1 MQNTFADVSWEKFI
15 SLGSIVGNI
24 IAAESEYLIPDL
36 DSEGKKQFTETEV
49 LIQKKI
55 TENNEWFANY
65 IVNKYKG
72 IDFDFD
78 SLVTLERLPI
88 YNKAI
93 RDCIKPLT
101 TLSEKQVDNLANKEA
116 FIFFGLIEPLYAS
129 LLLQQLVGCEPSK
142 RMKGIIC
149 DGTISMLNT
158 GVQIFGEDWKQK
170 KMSAKSQSEIMDLA
184 LLFDEKTTEVRKAFD
199 NVTKDV
205 FGMLPMLAAVLTTP
219 KYDEEKVL
227 LKTEQF
233 KKIDMQQLIDVFF
246 YAGELLAKYSE
257 GLRASTTEI
266 KNLEV
271 MRRKNC

>member
-1 MQNTFADVSWEKFI
+1 
-15 SLGSIVGNI
+15 
-24 IAAESEYLIPDL
+24 
-36 DSEGKKQFTETEV
+36 
-49 LIQKKI
+49 
-55 TENNEWFANY
+55 
-65 IVNKYKG
+65 
-72 IDFDFD
+72 
-78 SLVTLERLPI
+78 
-88 YNKAI
+88 
-93 RDCIKPLT
+93 
-101 TLSEKQVDNLANKEA
+101 
-116 FIFFGLIEPLYAS
+116 
-129 LLLQQLVGCEPSK
+129 
-142 RMKGIIC
+142 MKGIIC

-227 LKTEQF
+227 VKTEQF

-271 MRRKNC
+271 MPELN